1 MRDSE
6 NNFTTPMNGNKKI
19 KVLIIDDS
27 ALMRQLLTAIFH
39 EDPDLHVVGTA
50 ANPLL
55 AREKI
60 KTLKPDVLTLDV
72 EMPGMDGI
80 TFLEKLM
87 RLHPLPVVMVSSHT
101 EKGASAT
108 LRALDLGAVDFVT
121 KPQGGLRD
129 GISRELME
137 EIRAKVRAASGAHV
151 RPAPVQQAVQKVQPL
166 SSTLICREG
175 VIVIG
180 ASAGGTQAIAEILAR
195 LPPRMPGI
203 AIVQHMPPKFTAS
216 FAERLDNHCQL
227 EVREAKSG
235 DRLKSGIALI
245 APGGMHIALIRAGG
259 GYAVRVYEDEPVNRH
274 RPSVD
279 VLFDSTARIAG
290 NNALGIILTGM
301 GSDGARGLRAMKT
314 AGAHTIAQDEKSSV
328 VFGMPDQAI
337 RQGAATEV
345 VPLERIAERLVDW
358 ASQDEQSE
366 KRFSS

>member
-1 MRDSE
+1 
-6 NNFTTPMNGNKKI
+6 MNDKKKI

-39 EDPDLHVVGTA
+39 EDPGLQVVGTA

-101 EKGASAT
+101 ERGADAT
-108 LRALDLGAVDFVT
+108 LRALDLGAVDFVA

-129 GISRELME
+129 GIRRELMD
-137 EIRAKVRAASGAHV
+137 EIRDKVRAAAIAHV
-151 RPAPVQQAVQKVQPL
+151 RPAQASHHGDQMPQPL
-166 SSTLICREG
+166 SATMLCREG
-175 VIVIG
+175 VIAIG
-180 ASAGGTQAIAEILAR
+180 ASAGGTQAIAEILSR
-195 LPPRMPGI
+195 LPSRMPGI
-203 AIVQHMPPKFTAS
+203 AIVQHMPPRFTAS
-216 FAERLDNHCQL
+216 FAERLNNQCRL
-227 EVREAKSG
+227 EVREAKNG
-235 DRLKSGIALI
+235 DQLKSGTVLI
-245 APGGMHIALIRAGG
+245 APGGRHMELMRAGG

-274 RPSVD
+274 CPSVD

-290 NNALGIILTGM
+290 GNALGIILTGM

-314 AGAHTIAQDEKSSV
+314 AGAYTIAQDEKSSV
-328 VFGMPDQAI
+328 VFGMPEQAI
-337 RQGAATEV
+337 RQGAVCEIAS
-345 VPLERIAERLVDW
+345 LERIAERMVNW
-358 ASQDEQSE
+358 ASQDGQLE
-366 KRFSS
+366 KRSSN